1 MSDHMLHGVSEE
13 VLVVKISETESCIQ
27 GFSLRLVYIYDET
40 GYLMA
45 K

>member
-1 MSDHMLHGVSEE
+1 MSEE
-13 VLVVKISETESCIQ
+13 VLIVKVSESKPCIQ
-27 GFSLRLVYIYDET
+27 SFSLRLVYIYDET